1 MIKKNQHEQL
11 DLIDVRLNFLTKLY
25 LPVSKQCLLF
35 LTIIALECIKA
46 GNKCIESGW
55 SGG

>member
-46 GNKCIESGW
+46 GNKCIESG
-55 SGG
+55 

>member
-35 LTIIALECIKA
+35 FNNYCIRVHKSR
-46 GNKCIESGW
+46 EQMY
-55 SGG
+55 